1 VLESVFGA
9 DADVLR
15 DSDFQAMLT
24 ANLMAPLGVALLSPI
39 LTALTGPF
47 GVTAGRAGLLVSAY
61 TAPPIFLIPVT
72 GVLADR
78 YGRKPLLVA
87 GVLLFGSAGTAI
99 AFTTDF
105 RVALGLRFLQGV
117 GFAGLTPIII
127 TSLGDIYHGPTEA
140 TAQGLRFTSSGVY
153 QSVFPPIAGVLVV
166 LSWRYPFLIYAMGF
180 PVAAVVYRY
189 FEEPLG
195 RAGADGREA
204 DPATDGGRGASEDD
218 GGADGGRSRLRELVG
233 LVRTPRVA
241 SLVVGR
247 TLPMISWVGFL
258 TYNSVLVVD
267 LLNGSEAQAGLLVT
281 VNSATLAL
289 GGSQAGRITA
299 AFDSRLWPLTAANV
313 GLGGG
318 LALVAVAPSVPV
330 AAVGAGLLG
339 TGFGVSLSLYR
350 SIVTGL
356 APAALRGSLVSV
368 AESLGRVG
376 STVTP
381 IGMSAL
387 VGGLVPLLGYDDAVR
402 WAAIGAGAF
411 VLVGG
416 QVCLVVARFAPE
428 TAAERAASDADAG

>member
-195 RAGADGREA
+195 RAGADDREA

-428 TAAERAASDADAG
+428 TAAERAASDPDAG